1 MSFIFPS
8 FIGFQLVLTLAEAQF
23 ERGDQEFIK
32 RLWRD
37 VADIKIDLDRMIN
50 LMNSCSFH
58 NDDNDMTMVN

>member
-8 FIGFQLVLTLAEAQF
+8 FIGFQLVLALAQAQF

-37 VADIKIDLDRMIN
+37 VADIKIVLDRIIN
-50 LMNSCSFH
+50 LMTSCSFH
-58 NDDNDMTMVN
+58 DDENDMIIVN

>member
-8 FIGFQLVLTLAEAQF
+8 FIGFQLVLALAQAQF

-37 VADIKIDLDRMIN
+37 VVDMKIDRDRMIN
-50 LMNSCSFH
+50 LMISGSFH
-58 NDDNDMTMVN
+58 DNENDMTIVN